1 MWSAPRSAKSFTVT
15 HNEDGYPLLVIEAG
29 DNAVYR
35 VQRDAA
41 GESFVLT
48 ELYGSTGETLYY
60 TDTRAQPGVTYTY
73 RVIPVHAELLQN
85 GILLEGVQSVQVAR
99 AALPQTEGMLIF
111 RNDVRTGK
119 HLICNQIGHTF
130 QQGTARTF
138 RNILPCAI
146 RWFHG
151 LLCSFRKIY
160 FPDIPRLFNRNKSFS
175 RAKSPVSCNFFFA
188 LRIVHLHGCDII
200 FIRFSIQQ
208 MLCVSRFS
216 AAAST
221 QNQSDHSVS
230 PYPPGGA

>member
-1 MWSAPRSAKSFTVT
+1 MLCLGKKIFHSFCDLFCHLRV
-15 HNEDGYPLLVIEAG
+15 EA
-29 DNAVYR
+29 AFP
-35 VQRDAA
+35 
-41 GESFVLT
+41 E
-48 ELYGSTGETLYY
+48 
-60 TDTRAQPGVTYTY
+60 
-73 RVIPVHAELLQN
+73 
-85 GILLEGVQSVQVAR
+85 
-99 AALPQTEGMLIF
+99 
-111 RNDVRTGK
+111 

-230 PYPPGGA
+230 PYRSYCAISIVSNVV